1 MRLLRAWVSVCL
13 LTLIAGCAD
22 RQAVTEYRQVPL
34 PSRFLEPCPEPG
46 WNGGTFADLAL
57 LAAER
62 AEALA
67 ACNRQLRAAREFQA
81 GDVTPSTNRVTD

>member
-1 MRLLRAWVSVCL
+1 MRLLHAWASVCL

-22 RQAVTEYRQVPL
+22 RQVVTEYRPVPL
-34 PSRFLEPCPEPG
+34 PGRFLEPCPEPEWG
-46 WNGGTFADLAL
+46 GGTFADLAL

-67 ACNRQLRAAREFQA
+67 TCNRQLRAAREFQV
-81 GDVTPSTNRVTD
+81 GGVTPSTNRVTD